1 MGFESVRGYIDLA
14 SGLGELTRARAM
26 EAAQG
31 LLSLPAAGSKVA
43 IQAGALAEELLATAT
58 ANRSNLTELVRSEVD
73 LAVTRLGLVHAQ
85 KLEEALAEA
94 TRLRG
99 EVARLRSMP
108 STPFTPKRTAKKAA
122 APRRA
127 VKKAAAKKAAAP
139 RSAGTKVA
147 AKKATKATKVTKVT
161 AARRSAVT
169 TRAKPTGT

>member
-1 MGFESVRGYIDLA
+1 VHRHSEEEQWVLNLF
-14 SGLGELTRARAM
+14 AM

-43 IQAGALAEELLATAT
+43 VQAGALAEELFATAT

-73 LAVTRLGLVHAQ
+73 LAVNRLGLVHAE
-85 KLEEALAEA
+85 KLEEAQAEA

-108 STPFTPKRTAKKAA
+108 SAPFTPKRTAKKAA
-122 APRRA
+122 APRS
-127 VKKAAAKKAAAP
+127 AAKKAAAP
-139 RSAGTKVA
+139 KSAGTKIA
-147 AKKATKATKVTKVT
+147 AKKATKAT

-169 TRAKPTGT
+169 TRAKPTAT

>member
-43 IQAGALAEELLATAT
+43 VQAGALAEELFATAT
-58 ANRSNLTELVRSEVD
+58 ANRSNLTELIRSEVD
-73 LAVTRLGLVHAQ
+73 VAVTRLGLVHAQ
-85 KLEEALAEA
+85 QLEEAQAEA

-108 STPFTPKRTAKKAA
+108 STPFTPKSTAKKA
-122 APRRA
+122 P
-127 VKKAAAKKAAAP
+127 AP
-139 RSAGTKVA
+139 RSAAKRAAAPKSAAAKSAAPKIA
-147 AKKATKATKVTKVT
+147 AKKPTKAA